1 MYAVRF
7 GEFLFCPL
15 WLYLVGGLWFGRVPH
30 VWLLKPEK
38 YRVSTGKIL
47 LLIDDT
53 AKWICVGFSLNGAQG
68 VTDTEG
74 LCNFALPEMRWAR
87 APFPRSFAPPAWG
100 VQKSGRSS
108 QRSRGRWRPGRP
120 RSKGNRCYE

>member
-47 LLIDDT
+47 LLISVQLAYGQT
-53 AKWICVGFSLNGAQG
+53 GCKGTVFVPWESGRRVAHSFRVGPNI
-68 VTDTEG
+68 EG
-74 LCNFALPEMRWAR
+74 
-87 APFPRSFAPPAWG
+87 APPFSPTLGERVG
-100 VQKSGRSS
+100 V
-108 QRSRGRWRPGRP
+108 
-120 RSKGNRCYE
+120 